1 MKIDIY
7 VREPGEKGFSYK
19 YSTCQALTCRAAKAK
34 FVECYPAYAAENVR
48 TRRVPEAKP
57 HRVADEARLHPVAL
71 VTDGNPLFK
80 RVVIASQAYQ
90 DAVARIKAAELDLRG
105 LRLDRKQAAGEYD
118 AAAALFY
125 SEAPRTS
132 AG

>member
-48 TRRVPEAKP
+48 TRRVPEAKRQP
-57 HRVADEARLHPVAL
+57 PGNRFAR
-71 VTDGNPLFK
+71 
-80 RVVIASQAYQ
+80 
-90 DAVARIKAAELDLRG
+90 
-105 LRLDRKQAAGEYD
+105 
-118 AAAALFY
+118 
-125 SEAPRTS
+125 
-132 AG
+132 

>member
-7 VREPGEKGFSYK
+7 VREPGEKEFAYK
-19 YSTCQALTCRAAKAK
+19 HSTCQARTCREAAAK
-34 FVECYPAYAAENVR
+34 FIECYPAYAPENVR
-48 TRRVPEAKP
+48 TRRVPEGEP
-57 HRVADEARLHPVAL
+57 HRAADEGESLARRLEL
-71 VTDGNPLFK
+71 
-80 RVVIASQAYQ
+80 ASNAYQ
-90 DAVARIKAAELDLRG
+90 DAVGRVKAAELDLRG